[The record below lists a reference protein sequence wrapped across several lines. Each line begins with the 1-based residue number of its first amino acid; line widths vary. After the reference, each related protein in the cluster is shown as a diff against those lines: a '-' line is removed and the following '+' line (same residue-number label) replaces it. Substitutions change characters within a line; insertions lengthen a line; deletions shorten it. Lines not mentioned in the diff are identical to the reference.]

1 MKNKAFTLV
10 ELLVVI
16 AVIGLLSSIIIVN
29 LSGTRGKASIARG
42 LQFSQSVHHALGSE
56 AVGIWS
62 FDEGSGATAYDASG
76 YGNNGTLYNF
86 ASPHGWTTDTPSNTG
101 YALSF
106 DGVDDYVS
114 LPSMKPQYF
123 TISLWVNF
131 LENYNQK
138 RFAGMVFSGDSNY
151 AWGINANYNNNYKI
165 SARISTGASARN
177 WAIEDLNSTN
187 YPPGWHHLV
196 LMADGNTLSYYK
208 NGNFVDSASQTI
220 QNSGTPSGLSIGRWG
235 TYIGSDGYFNGLIDE
250 VRIYEKALE
259 TAQIEELYYAGLD
272 NLLAKGL
279 IDEQEYQ
286 ERIALK

>member
-1 MKNKAFTLV
+1 MKQKSFTLI

-16 AVIGLLSSIIIVN
+16 AIIGLLASIVIVN
-29 LSGTRGKASIARG
+29 LAGTRGKASIARG

-151 AWGINANYNNNYKI
+151 AWGINANYNNNYK
-165 SARISTGASARN
+165 SYRTKS
-177 WAIEDLNSTN
+177 
-187 YPPGWHHLV
+187 GWCRKIKWSENESL
-196 LMADGNTLSYYK
+196 
-208 NGNFVDSASQTI
+208 VDSAEYPVEDKKSLF
-220 QNSGTPSGLSIGRWG
+220 QNPEGHNSRS
-235 TYIGSDGYFNGLIDE
+235 
-250 VRIYEKALE
+250 K
-259 TAQIEELYYAGLD
+259 
-272 NLLAKGL
+272 K
-279 IDEQEYQ
+279 
-286 ERIALK
+286 